1 MYFCLKATGLKKIL
15 IIRFSSIGDIVLTTP
30 VIRCLKNQL
39 PGCEIHFLTKSS
51 FLQVVEPNPY
61 IDQIHLLNDNLEELI
76 SRLKSEK
83 FDFIADLHN
92 NLRSRKV
99 TLSLGVPSKSFSKL
113 NIRKWLFV
121 NLKWRL
127 MPDVHIVDRYLE
139 TVSSLGII
147 NDNQG
152 LDFFIKPGTETA
164 LQQLPEF
171 MNSGFVALVIGAKHA
186 TKKLPVS
193 QLKLLVR
200 QLKYPVLL
208 VGGPEDEATG
218 NEISSGQEQRVFN
231 GCGKFSLAASAFL
244 VSRAGLV
251 ITHDTGLMHIA
262 AAFGKKI
269 ISVWGNT
276 VPEFGMYPY
285 LKKGSGQSVIIENRE
300 LNCRP
305 CSKIGYQKCPKKH
318 FKCMNDLDMNE
329 LALQAEKLWNS

>member
-1 MYFCLKATGLKKIL
+1 MYFCLKAIGLKKIL

-30 VIRCLKNQL
+30 VIRCLKKQL
-39 PGCEIHFLTKSS
+39 QGCEVHFLTKSS

-61 IDQIHLLNDNLEELI
+61 IDRIHILNDNLEEVI
-76 SRLKSEK
+76 SRLKVEK

-99 TLSLGVPSKSFSKL
+99 ILSLGVPSKSFPKL
-113 NIRKWLFV
+113 NIRKWLLV
-121 NLKWRL
+121 NLKWKV
-127 MPDVHIVDRYLE
+127 MPELHIVDRYLE
-139 TVSSLGII
+139 TVSSLGVT
-147 NDNQG
+147 NDGQG
-152 LDFFIKPGTETA
+152 LDFFVKSGSETA

-171 MNSGFVALVIGAKHA
+171 MNSGFIALVIGANHA
-186 TKKLPVS
+186 TKKLPVT
-193 QLKLLVR
+193 QLKQLV
-200 QLKYPVLL
+200 QHLKYPVLL

-218 NEISSGQEQRVFN
+218 NEISSGQDQKVFN

-244 VSRAGLV
+244 VSRARVV

-262 AAFGKKI
+262 AAFEKKI

-285 LKKGSGQSVIIENRE
+285 LKKGSGESIIIQNNE

-318 FKCMNDLDMNE
+318 FKCMNDLDMNA
-329 LALQAEKLWNS
+329 LALQTEKLWNP